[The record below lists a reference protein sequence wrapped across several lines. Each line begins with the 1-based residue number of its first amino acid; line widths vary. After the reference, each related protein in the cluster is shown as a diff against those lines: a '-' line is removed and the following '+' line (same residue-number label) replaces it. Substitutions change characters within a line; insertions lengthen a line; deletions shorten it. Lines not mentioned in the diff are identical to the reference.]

1 VVVIPA
7 FTSAQLHLAL
17 ARPNVVHAALLAG
30 RASDTVIARWRSL
43 AYFRQ
48 AEPSGKDAIQPN
60 QEAPNSGLE

>member
-1 VVVIPA
+1 
-7 FTSAQLHLAL
+7 
-17 ARPNVVHAALLAG
+17 VVHAALLAG

>member
-1 VVVIPA
+1 VPVIPA

-48 AEPSGKDAIQPN
+48 AEPSGKDAIQSN
-60 QEAPNSGLE
+60 QEAPKSGLE